1 MDTPKSDSESRVK
14 AVLND
19 DLLAHCWRAT
29 FKSGE
34 TMEIA
39 REILCK
45 PIPRKEA
52 MDVASAEG
60 EVMTLEPLGLKN
72 SAFWG

>member
-1 MDTPKSDSESRVK
+1 MSESESNPESCEK